1 MASANGNGLKA
12 AANGNGKSVNKS
24 VPAATRAKPW
34 QFAAGHDPR
43 RGRGCKKGAPNAGR
57 TPEKFK
63 EFCRELLASKDADAA
78 VDAIMKDKSH
88 PAYAAMWKAVSDR
101 GYGKPTQAVEVSGN
115 INVNVQD
122 ARERIARR
130 IDRLALTN

>member
-1 MASANGNGLKA
+1 MASANGNGVKA
-12 AANGNGKSVNKS
+12 AATGNGKKLQPKS
-24 VPAATRAKPW
+24 EPPQVRGGPFRKGERVPW
-34 QFAAGHDPR
+34 Q
-43 RGRGCKKGAPNAGR
+43 GRGPKKGAPNAGR
-57 TPEKFK
+57 PPDKFRD
-63 EFCRELLASKDADAA
+63 FCRELLATKGADAA
-78 VDAIMKDKSH
+78 VSAIMKDKSH

>member
-1 MASANGNGLKA
+1 MASANGNGT
-12 AANGNGKSVNKS
+12 KSASKLAPVIGRPFPKGAR
-24 VPAATRAKPW
+24 VPG
-34 QFAAGHDPR
+34 Q
-43 RGRGCKKGAPNAGR
+43 GRGPKKGAPNAGR
-57 TPEKFK
+57 PPDKFRD
-63 EFCRELLASKDADAA
+63 FCRELLATKDADAA
-78 VDAIMKDKSH
+78 VKAILNDESH